1 MIQFDKLLKT
11 FEPEKVIQAMFEGW
25 TPGNNV
31 TCPMAATKHD
41 KGTDNSKSMSIS
53 LDGKVFCHACGYK
66 ATTLVNLYNDIMGYE
81 FAEGCRAFYA
91 EFVEPTVPE
100 EYIDTAHDV
109 LMKNEYILKVLQ
121 STRGITQATARQ
133 YRLGWKMGRL
143 IIPVVN
149 DIGFY
154 VNARKYDLLKKSN
167 IKILS
172 YAKGFG
178 KARLYPLQALE
189 KQKIYIFEGEMDTL
203 LARQCN
209 LNGITFTT
217 GGLVW
222 TEAAAKRFIDK
233 DVVLVPDLDKVGLAS
248 IDVRA
253 KLLNPYAHSVS
264 VLKLPIT
271 PKVGKDFTDW
281 FIKVA
286 KQNVAE
292 ISKLKSTLYTPPST
306 KVVHKEE
313 AQEVEPDELLFTPN
327 ATEAINLDR
336 AGQALTHMKAHGA
349 FFKNAIGVLFYAR
362 KGGRILRVSSVDNQ
376 YLGYLSALSPLFNK
390 ATSCG
395 KFVIEYITNK
405 AQGLCT
411 SSKSAFWSMLNGSD
425 LYVYGD
431 HGNLIH
437 FKGGKY
443 DKMPNAINDAN
454 VLLELP
460 NRALPIQE
468 SLTDPAVGVQM
479 LWDKVM
485 SNIAISDENR
495 YFLMC
500 WALGILFRVEVR
512 NKPLMRLSASTAYGK
527 STASKLL
534 SILLYGEEM
543 LHHSASTIAS
553 MYSLASEYPLLI
565 FDNLETRNMTQALE
579 DYLIVAATG
588 GMKSKRVMDTMSAV
602 TFERV
607 DSLVLTNGIEPFS
620 KHEILNRTI
629 ELPLNIAQYGKE
641 HFHELKIIDDLKAN
655 RDTIMF
661 SLLTLMSK
669 RVIPRF
675 EANEVQRIAKHFK
688 PHSKER
694 FNEYFGVMAIILD
707 ALWPY
712 IPLKGYAL
720 PHDLVNFWISSQN
733 SSAKVSDE
741 STNDVLHYLETFVMR
756 RNNLMDAIVPVVYK
770 NGLVIVKCQT
780 SDLLSDFR
788 LLAKHLNMRCPW
800 QNERQLGTRLAD
812 ASDILFKAG
821 WTRKH
826 MMSNGRRTYEFS
838 KKSNKTT

>member
-1 MIQFDKLLKT
+1 MIQFEKLLKS
-11 FEPEKVIQAMFEGW
+11 FEPEKVLQTLFEGW
-25 TPGNNV
+25 APGQNV
-31 TCPMAATKHD
+31 ACPLAATKHEN
-41 KGTDNSKSMSIS
+41 GTDKSKSMSIS
-53 LDGKVFCHACGYK
+53 SDGKVFCHACGYK
-66 ATTLVNLYNDIMGYE
+66 ATTLVNLYNDMMGYE
-81 FAEGCRAFYA
+81 FLEGCKAFYA
-91 EFVEPTVPE
+91 EFVEPIVPD
-100 EYIDTAHDV
+100 EYIDTAHAV
-109 LMKNEYILKVLQ
+109 LMKNEYILNMLT
-121 STRGITQATARQ
+121 STRGITKETAIK

-143 IIPVVN
+143 TIPVFNDVGFCVN
-149 DIGFY
+149 
-154 VNARKYDLLKKSN
+154 VRKYDLLKKSN

-172 YAKGFG
+172 YEKGYG
-178 KARLYPLQALE
+178 KARLYPLEALT
-189 KQKIYIFEGEMDTL
+189 KKKVYIFEGEMDTL

-217 GGLVW
+217 GGQHW
-222 TEAAAKRFIDK
+222 TEEAAKQFIDK
-233 DVVLVPDLDKVGLAS
+233 DVVLVPDVDKVGEES
-248 IDVRA
+248 ITVRA

-264 VLKLPIT
+264 IIRLPVT
-271 PKVGKDFTDW
+271 GEKTNKDFTD
-281 FIKVA
+281 FFMTQGLKGI
-286 KQNVAE
+286 AE
-292 ISKLKSTLYTPPST
+292 LKSTLYAPPSVRHAPQT
-306 KVVHKEE
+306 NKP
-313 AQEVEPDELLFTPN
+313 ASDEPDELLFTPT
-327 ATEAINLDR
+327 ATESVYIDR
-336 AGQALTHMKAHGA
+336 ATQALDHLKAHGA

-362 KGGRILRVSSVDNQ
+362 KGGRILRVSSQDNQ
-376 YLGYLSALSPLFNK
+376 YLGFLSSLSPLFNR

-395 KFVIEYITNK
+395 KFVIEFITNK
-405 AQGLCT
+405 AQALCT
-411 SSKSAFWSMLNGSD
+411 SSKSAFWSILNGSD
-425 LYVYGD
+425 LFVYGD
-431 HGNLIH
+431 NGNLIH
-437 FKGGKY
+437 FKDGKY
-443 DKMPNAINDAN
+443 DKVPNAINKYN
-454 VLLELP
+454 ILLELP
-460 NRALPIQE
+460 THALPVQE
-468 SLTDPAVGVQM
+468 NINDPALGVQM
-479 LWDKVM
+479 LWDKVL

-500 WALGILFRVEVR
+500 WVLGIIFRVEVR

-565 FDNLETRNMTQALE
+565 FDNLETRNMHQALE

-588 GMKSKRVMDTMSAV
+588 GMKSKRVMDTTSTVA
-602 TFERV
+602 FERV

-641 HFHELKIIDDLKAN
+641 HFHELKIIEDLKAN
-655 RDTIMF
+655 RDTILF

-712 IPLKGYAL
+712 IPHKDYAL
-720 PHDLVNFWISSQN
+720 PHDLVNFWIASQN
-733 SSAKVSDE
+733 TSAKMADE
-741 STNDVLHYLETFVMR
+741 STNDVLHYLETFIMR
-756 RNNLMDAIVPVVYK
+756 RNNLMDAIVPVNYK
-770 NGLVIVKCQT
+770 NGYVIVKCQT

-800 QNERQLGTRLAD
+800 LNERQLGTRLAD
-812 ASDILFKAG
+812 ASDILHKAG

-826 MMSNGRRTYEFS
+826 ITTNGRRMYEFT
-838 KKSNKTT
+838 KKSVKSA